1 MQVLA
6 TAATKQ
12 AGSGFQEYEESSS
25 DRFDSGQADQAPMGD
40 DDEGMIVN
48 SATGKEMKKSEVGLE
63 ATYLATKLGYLL
75 QSTCLTSGIG
85 SMFTPVF
92 SNAWNYSN
100 GYSLSLRCLS
110 RLPTAVG
117 GDPAHFNLVM
127 AEERKGG
134 HWLVLHLG
142 ELVALAYQVSVVRIA

>member
-63 ATYLATKLGYLL
+63 ANLPRYKTRLFAAEYVSYLWNWFNVHT
-75 QSTCLTSGIG
+75 
-85 SMFTPVF
+85 VF
-92 SNAWNYSN
+92 SNA
-100 GYSLSLRCLS
+100 
-110 RLPTAVG
+110 
-117 GDPAHFNLVM
+117 
-127 AEERKGG
+127 
-134 HWLVLHLG
+134 
-142 ELVALAYQVSVVRIA
+142 